1 MKYLALTALYRQIM
15 LYRAFVADD
24 DENLKHEVLY
34 YHNPSRWKD
43 NILPA
48 DDSIRDEKLWSI
60 EIKYLNNDNSDISD
74 DIKSLPTDTGGVYVF
89 FLKGINLPFLE
100 NHILYIGRCKYTQA
114 QNIRKRALEYFI
126 DTKRVMI
133 KKMFRLWSSHLF
145 YRYFPNTDNDWIDK
159 TEAILIRSILPP
171 LNEKIP
177 DKVNIQVTI
186 PAFDNN

>member
-1 MKYLALTALYRQIM
+1 M

-43 NILPA
+43 NILPT
-48 DDSIRDEKLWSI
+48 DDPIRDEKKWSV
-60 EIKYLNNDNSDISD
+60 EFKYLNADNSDISN
-74 DIKSLPTDTGGVYVF
+74 DIKSLPTDTGGLYIF
-89 FLKGINLPFLE
+89 FLKGINLPFFE
-100 NHILYIGRCKYTQA
+100 NHILYIGRCKYTRA
-114 QNIRKRALEYFI
+114 QNIRKRALEYFT
-126 DTKRVMI
+126 DVERVMI
-133 KKMFRLWSSHLF
+133 RKMFRLWGPYLF

-159 TEAILIRSILPP
+159 TEALLIRAILPP

-177 DKVNIQVTI
+177 DKVNVQVTV

>member
-1 MKYLALTALYRQIM
+1 MMTMKYLVLTALYRQIM

-48 DDSIRDEKLWSI
+48 DDSIRDEKQWSV

-89 FLKGINLPFLE
+89 FLKGINLPSSSRRDDENSATFRKSFL
-100 NHILYIGRCKYTQA
+100 
-114 QNIRKRALEYFI
+114 
-126 DTKRVMI
+126 
-133 KKMFRLWSSHLF
+133 
-145 YRYFPNTDNDWIDK
+145 
-159 TEAILIRSILPP
+159 
-171 LNEKIP
+171 
-177 DKVNIQVTI
+177 
-186 PAFDNN
+186 